1 MILQMNNSFSIS
13 RYVDKSN
20 YKFNY
25 STLSSYDKTI
35 LNYLYMPSNESNI
48 ENNSN
53 KYGINLGNVTPKGCD
68 LISKEV
74 NNNANRNVSK
84 NSFFISKLLPE
95 LFNTKIENKTS
106 KMAIPKHNDSD

>member
-48 ENNSN
+48 ETLEFTRQMIELRQNEIEPQIRVIGFQIPN
-53 KYGINLGNVTPKGCD
+53 K
-68 LISKEV
+68 
-74 NNNANRNVSK
+74 
-84 NSFFISKLLPE
+84 
-95 LFNTKIENKTS
+95 
-106 KMAIPKHNDSD
+106 